1 MKDNLARVE
10 KKVQLASRLIRE
22 LREENSDLKLKCE
35 GLQRE
40 LEELRV
46 GKKAAVQ
53 QFPAEWLRDKREIR
67 KRIEMIKERISVL
80 EEKPL

>member
-10 KKVQLASRLIRE
+10 EKIKLASKLIRE

-40 LEELRV
+40 LEELKV
-46 GKKAAVQ
+46 GKNAALQ
-53 QFPAEWLRDKREIR
+53 QFPADWLRDKREIH
-67 KRIEMIKERISVL
+67 KRIEIIKERISVL